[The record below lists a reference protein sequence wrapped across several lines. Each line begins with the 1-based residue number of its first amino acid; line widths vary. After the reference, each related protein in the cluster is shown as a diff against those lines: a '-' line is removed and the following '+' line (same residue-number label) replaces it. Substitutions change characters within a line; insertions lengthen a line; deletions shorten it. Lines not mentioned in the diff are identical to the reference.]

1 MSSANRIC
9 FVSYVLL
16 VSCIFFLN
24 CVQNTSVTIE
34 SDAILQILDFFDKQ
48 NKLYDRQKR
57 YEFQEI
63 VDIKR
68 LNRKKTEVTVQ
79 YVIVE
84 NYMTVDRTAELKQQT
99 FLLEWQD
106 QGRLVVPPEGEAQR
120 VHWVL
125 TKTWDY
131 HPEEGESSF

>member
-9 FVSYVLL
+9 FARYVLL
-16 VSCIFFLN
+16 VICILFLN
-24 CVQNTSVTIE
+24 CVQNTSVTIQ
-34 SDAILQILDFFDKQ
+34 SDAILQIIDFFDKQ

-79 YVIVE
+79 YVIIE
-84 NYMTVDRTAELKQQT
+84 NYMTVDQIAELKQHT

-125 TKTWDY
+125 TETWDY
-131 HPEEGESSF
+131 HPEKRES